1 MEHTMLERT
10 KHYSLDMYPNGQVKV
25 NRKSAKEQVV
35 IRDQAGNVDYVN
47 LPIPNMVLVGNKWE
61 LEKHDTLVFSQGVD
75 SVRLHNE
82 LLMERDFLNNVM
94 SLYFSQV
101 M

>member
-10 KHYSLDMYPNGQVKV
+10 KHYSLDMYPNGMVKV
-25 NRKSAKEQVV
+25 SRKSAKEQVIV
-35 IRDQAGNVDYVN
+35 RDQAGNVSYVD
-47 LPIPNMVLVGNKWE
+47 LPIPMMVMINNRWEFENHDPRVFGQGGN
-61 LEKHDTLVFSQGVD
+61 

-82 LLMERDFLNNVM
+82 LLMEQEFLNKIM
-94 SLYFSQV
+94 GLYFSQV

>member
-47 LPIPNMVLVGNKWE
+47 LPIPNMVLVGNK
-61 LEKHDTLVFSQGVD
+61 QGVD